1 MKQVINMD
9 WRRLRDLNPKKKLPL
24 HPYFTRQSINLIEE
38 YISFFTKEGDIVL
51 DPFCGSGTTGIAAS
65 LTNRN
70 SILYDLS
77 PLAVFISKST
87 YEQFDL
93 DETQR
98 IFDEIEDDISEK
110 IDESYSSD
118 FEPENFDYPNIRLPK
133 SSDAK
138 DIGELF
144 TARNLYNLK
153 TLLDRINQ
161 VDNLPVRNFL
171 RFIFSGI
178 LARASKTFFY
188 DRAKWGGGNSS
199 IFTKYRYWI
208 PPRPDERNVWKLFKI
223 RFNRVKKLKGRLQE
237 RFKGNILFRLGSAT
251 NLNEIPNESV
261 DYIYTDPPYGSNIA
275 YLDLS
280 AMWLAW
286 LDLEK
291 NIEAKLEAIEGGSLE
306 NTRERYLELM
316 SESFKE
322 MYRVLKP
329 GKYLSL
335 VFQHKDPNIWYELIE
350 KCQEKGFQY
359 VNTFSYPSY
368 YRSFHKIN
376 NPLSVISGQ
385 LIINFQKNGKGKY
398 IIPKTPKK
406 LNSVIDKIM
415 KDLEKDNEATT
426 ENIMKLLIPEMLE
439 EGIRPDQFNLLDYLE
454 EKYSFGNDGKWKTK
468 MDLGEAMREYSSKYD
483 IIVIDL
489 ILPQDMSV
497 TEAEEKIDEILAY
510 TSKILEKNG
519 IIWVIS
525 TDIRNGTI
533 FIPVSLL
540 ALEKASKFGLNN
552 YNSIVWLHEDRIGTG
567 IFCNIYS
574 NIQMFAKDMSYYFN
588 KDPIREEHIWK
599 DIEWGKRKFRYN
611 KKGKDPGNVW
621 IKSFHYG
628 KGKIVKQEYYKK
640 EEILERLFSITSNK
654 DSKRLLITPDPNLEA
669 DNCHIQNYSIREM
682 GPPQQ
687 IPIIRHPAKTNAT
700 HSYSKII
707 FKSSEKMSEIRY
719 NTIKLIITSPPY
731 WNLKD
736 YRDPEQIGY
745 KEDYTTFHRR
755 LESVWRECYRVLDVD
770 GTMWVN
776 VNSRR
781 VKNHVYYIQKDIVEA
796 AEKIGFKLLD
806 IVIWHKSS
814 GIPVGRKMLKDHFE
828 YVLVFAKNLNTLRM
842 NVSKKYFDYLTGT
855 EQDRCTN
862 VWNINRYTGSIG
874 KKFSHPAIYPDE
886 LVKRAVEI
894 CTNEGQ
900 IVLDPFLGSGT
911 TTRVA
916 MYLNRSS
923 IGYEISKDFKSLVD
937 YRIKEKIGE
946 LAFYCSNIE
955 YIS

>member
-1 MKQVINMD
+1 MD
-9 WRRLRDLNPKKKLPL
+9 WRKLRALNSKKKLPL
-24 HPYFTRQSINLIEE
+24 HPYFTRQPISLIKE
-38 YISFFTKEGDIVL
+38 YISFFTEEGDIVL

-87 YEQFDL
+87 YEQVDL
-93 DETQR
+93 DEAQR
-98 IFDEIEDDISEK
+98 IFGEIKDDISKK
-110 IDESYSSD
+110 IDESYSLY
-118 FEPENFDYPNIRLPK
+118 FEPENFDYPNIRLPR

-153 TLLDRINQ
+153 MLLDRINQ

-171 RFIFSGI
+171 RFIFSGM

-188 DRAKWGGGNSS
+188 DKAKWGGGNSS

-208 PPRPDERNVWKLFKI
+208 PPKPDERNVWKLFKI

-237 RFKGNILFRLGSAT
+237 KLEGNISFRLGSAT
-251 NLNEIPNESV
+251 NLKEITDESV
-261 DYIYTDPPYGSNIA
+261 DYIYTDPPYGSNIT

-286 LDLEK
+286 LNLEK

-306 NTRERYLELM
+306 NTRERYLEVM
-316 SESFKE
+316 SESFEE

-335 VFQHKDPNIWYELIE
+335 VFQHKDLNMWYELIE

-359 VNTFSYPSY
+359 VNTFSYSSY

-376 NPLSVISGQ
+376 NSLSVISGQ
-385 LIINFQKNGKGKY
+385 LIVNFQKNGKCKY
-398 IIPKTPKK
+398 TVPKTPNK
-406 LNSVIDKIM
+406 LNLVIDRIM

-426 ENIMKLLIPEMLE
+426 ENIVKLLIPKMLE
-439 EGIRPDQFNLLDYLE
+439 KGIRPDQFNLLEYLE

-468 MDLGEAMREYSSKYD
+468 MDLGKAMRGYSSKYD
-483 IIVIDL
+483 TILIDL
-489 ILPQDMSV
+489 ALPHDVSSA
-497 TEAEEKIDEILAY
+497 EAEEKIDEMLAY
-510 TSKILEKNG
+510 ASKILDKNG
-519 IIWVIS
+519 VVWIIS
-525 TDIRNGTI
+525 TDIRNGAV
-533 FIPVSLL
+533 FIPISLL
-540 ALEKASKFGLNN
+540 TLEKAHKFGLNN
-552 YNSIVWLHEDRIGTG
+552 YNSIIWLHENKIGTG
-567 IFCNIYS
+567 VFWNIYS
-574 NIQMFAKDMSYYFN
+574 NIQMFAKDMNYCFN

-628 KGKIVKQEYYKK
+628 KGKIIRQEYYKK
-640 EEILERLFSITSNK
+640 KEVVERLFSITSDKNTK
-654 DSKRLLITPDPNLEA
+654 KLLITPDSNLEA
-669 DNCHIQNYSIREM
+669 DNCRIQLYSTRQL
-682 GPPQQ
+682 GPPE
-687 IPIIRHPAKTNAT
+687 PVPTLKPPVRTYAT
-700 HSYSKII
+700 RSYSRII
-707 FKSSEKMSEIRY
+707 FKSSEKMSDVQDGI
-719 NTIKLIITSPPY
+719 IKLIITSPPY

-745 KEDYTTFHRR
+745 KEDYATFHKR
-755 LESVWRECYRVLDVD
+755 LGLIWRECYRVLDVD
-770 GTMWVN
+770 GTIWIN

-781 VKNHVYYIQKDIVEA
+781 VKSQVYSIQKDIIEN
-796 AEKIGFKLLD
+796 AEKIGFKLID
-806 IVIWHKSS
+806 IIIWHKSS
-814 GIPVGRKMLKDHFE
+814 GVPVGRNLLKDHFE
-828 YVLVFAKNLNTLRM
+828 YVLVFAKNLSTLRM
-842 NVSKKYFDYLTGT
+842 DASNKYFDYLTDT
-855 EQDRCTN
+855 EQERCTN
-862 VWNINRYTGSIG
+862 VWNINRHTGSIG

-886 LVKRAVEI
+886 LVERAVKI
-894 CTNEGQ
+894 CTYKGQ

-916 MYLNRSS
+916 MHLNRSS
-923 IGYEISKDFKSLVD
+923 VGYEISKDFKSLID

-946 LAFYCSNIE
+946 LNFYYSNIE